1 MNSLSMMSVQLL
13 NIGSAMKSRFLIVA
27 ACLAALNGLADNGN
41 PLSEAEILKR
51 VTYPPEFE
59 ATVFASPP
67 QLSYPIFLSAAPD
80 GSLFV
85 GCDENGSLDQKGD
98 RGRVVLLQD
107 TQGTGHADKI
117 TTFAK
122 MDSPRGVAWDGST
135 RTLYVMH
142 PPFLTAYHD
151 DQGTG
156 VANRQEDL
164 ITGLGFP
171 LSARGAD
178 HTING
183 IRLGIDGW
191 IYIACGDYG
200 AALATG
206 RDGRSL
212 SLRGGGILRVRP
224 DGSGLETVV
233 KGTRN
238 ILAVAIAPTLDLFT
252 RDNTND
258 GDDWNDRLSFNPF
271 GAQMGYPTLFRNFAD
286 ETIPTMIDYGGG
298 SPVGAIFIDEP
309 VLPKAWAHGFYS
321 VEWGR
326 NEIDLHPLTHDG
338 ATWKADTRKFMSM
351 TRATDLEVDGKG
363 NLYAASL
370 DGATFTYNGP
380 VVGYVVRLRP
390 KGLQAPTPPDFKKL
404 TPAQLVEAIGSGSGV
419 WRLAAQRE
427 FLSRG
432 AAAGGPEG
440 LVQVAAQNPNLGARV
455 AALFTLRQAFGVKS
469 IPLIRN
475 FLAQDDLR
483 EYALKAIADSA
494 NPASVGAEIPVA
506 PFLEAL
512 KDTNPRVRLQAVTAL
527 GRSGRVEVADALL
540 PHTADPDYTVAHI
553 AVHALRWLKA
563 SDASLRA
570 LDQSSLAVRKGA
582 LRVLQALYEPD
593 VVQGLISRLATA
605 DPELRRGV
613 FQALCRL
620 DTQEAP
626 YTGLNM
632 WWGTRPDTSGPLYLP
647 IRWELSDTIET
658 ALRGRLE
665 ASSGEEAREQVATLL
680 KTKVSFPGMT
690 ELALAKAGKDTGSR
704 LDVIAPLLSPKT
716 PTSPDVVK
724 ALSAIATAPTEDPV
738 NRARAFRMLRSVMDK
753 NFDAVI
759 GAVAPLARIHP
770 EPAGTTPLPGP
781 LVSVWEEFTRDA
793 GMGNHIGQFRRLAE
807 NADPAHRVIGSTV
820 LVNLATSTVIK
831 DERVHKESR
840 AAIAA
845 LWSKPDAA
853 ATLLSV
859 VGSLRAAEFAPQVNE
874 QVNSTTPAVAEAA
887 RYAQTQLGLSGS
899 GTDGRLIAALPY
911 EEVVKTAIATPG
923 EAKVGEQLFLQQ
935 GCVVCHTVSPK
946 DPPKGPMLGGIATR
960 YNRTE
965 LCESI
970 LKPSAKIAQGFE
982 PQSFTLKDGDQVDGF
997 VVKESGDSVEVR
1009 NAVGAVTVI
1018 EKGDLAKREKL
1029 AQSIMPEGLVA
1040 NLTPVQLGS
1049 LLAYLESTSA
1059 K

>member
-1 MNSLSMMSVQLL
+1 MNSLSMVSVRLL
-13 NIGSAMKSRFLIVA
+13 TSDTAMKSRHLLVA

-67 QLSYPIFLSAAPD
+67 QISYPIFLSAAPD

-117 TTFAK
+117 TTFAR

-156 VANRQEDL
+156 VASRQEDL

-286 ETIPTMIDYGGG
+286 EIIPTMIDYGGG
-298 SPVGAIFIDEP
+298 SPVGAIYIDEP
-309 VLPKAWAHGFYS
+309 VLPKPWASGFYS

-326 NEIDLHPLTHDG
+326 NEIDLHPLTQEG

-351 TRATDLEVDGKG
+351 TRATDLEVDGRG

-390 KGLQAPTPPDFKKL
+390 KDLPASPPPDFKKL
-404 TPAQLVEAIGSGSGV
+404 TPAQLVESIGSGSAV
-419 WRLAAQRE
+419 VRLAAQRE
-427 FLSRG
+427 FLARG

-440 LVQVAAQNPNLGARV
+440 LVRIAAQNPNLGARV

-469 IPLIRN
+469 IPLIRS

-483 EYALKAIADSA
+483 EYALRAIADST
-494 NPASVGAEIPVA
+494 NPASIGAEIPVA

-512 KDTNPRVRLQAVTAL
+512 KDSSPRVRLQAVTAL

-553 AVHALRWLKA
+553 AVQALRWLKA
-563 SDASLRA
+563 SEASLRA
-570 LDQSSLAVRKGA
+570 LDQAPPATRKGA
-582 LRVLQALYEPD
+582 LRVLQSLYQPD
-593 VVQGLISRLATA
+593 AVQGLISRLATA

-613 FQALCRL
+613 FNALCRL

-647 IRWELSDTIET
+647 VRWELSDTIET

-680 KTKVSFPGMT
+680 KTKVSFPGLT

-724 ALSAIATAPTEDPV
+724 ALSAIATSHTEDPV
-738 NRARAFRMLRSVMDK
+738 HRARALRMLRSVMDK
-753 NFDAVI
+753 NFDAMI
-759 GAVAPLARIHP
+759 GAIAPLARVHP
-770 EPAGTTPLPGP
+770 EPAGATPLPGP

-807 NADPAHRVIGSTV
+807 NADPARRVIGSTV

-831 DERVHKESR
+831 DERIHKESR
-840 AAIAA
+840 AAISA

-859 VGSLRAAEFAPQVNE
+859 VGTLRAAEFAPQVSE
-874 QVNSTTPAVAEAA
+874 QINSATPAVAEAA
-887 RYAQTQLGLSGS
+887 GYARQQLGLGGS
-899 GTDGRLIAALPY
+899 GPDGRLIAALPY
-911 EEVVKTAIATPG
+911 DEVVKAAIATPG

-982 PQSFTLKDGDQVDGF
+982 PQSFTLKNGDQVEGF

-1009 NAVGAVTVI
+1009 NAVGAVTVV

>member
-1 MNSLSMMSVQLL
+1 MNSLSMMSVRLL

-570 LDQSSLAVRKGA
+570 LDQSSPAVRKGA
-582 LRVLQALYEPD
+582 LRVLQALYQPD

-807 NADPAHRVIGSTV
+807 NADAAHRVIGSTV

-899 GTDGRLIAALPY
+899 GTDGRLIAAMPY